1 MRFALNSDHKDF
13 YSKNSFI
20 EFDELLTPDSLA
32 SLQSDIETTLSHRLK
47 VSPSRLPDQPR
58 KALFDA
64 GFDIWRD
71 SSNFKKTLFKS
82 TVSEIAAQLF
92 EESFLRIGFDQYID
106 TGSGSEALLTSSLS
120 FNDLSCAKPLIG
132 ALILRL
138 SPPTDETIDP
148 QICPIPSKAGSGIFV
163 SPSKIIPWSTLF
175 AEKNLRLLILAYAS
189 KRSIYH
195 LEKNDPHTHV
205 WKGLGY
211 VFGDRLNDNLHPVIH
226 RS

>member
-47 VSPSRLPDQPR
+47 IPSSRLHEQPL

-71 SSNFKKTLFKS
+71 SSTFKKTLFKS

-106 TGSGSEALLTSSLS
+106 TASGSSPLLTSSLS
-120 FNDLSCAKPLIG
+120 LNDLSCAKPLMG
-132 ALILRL
+132 PSSSAYPPQSTNRSILKYAQFPPRQEAASL
-138 SPPTDETIDP
+138 SLQAKSFRGTPYLPRKT
-148 QICPIPSKAGSGIFV
+148 
-163 SPSKIIPWSTLF
+163 
-175 AEKNLRLLILAYAS
+175 YAS
-189 KRSIYH
+189 
-195 LEKNDPHTHV
+195 
-205 WKGLGY
+205 
-211 VFGDRLNDNLHPVIH
+211 
-226 RS
+226 